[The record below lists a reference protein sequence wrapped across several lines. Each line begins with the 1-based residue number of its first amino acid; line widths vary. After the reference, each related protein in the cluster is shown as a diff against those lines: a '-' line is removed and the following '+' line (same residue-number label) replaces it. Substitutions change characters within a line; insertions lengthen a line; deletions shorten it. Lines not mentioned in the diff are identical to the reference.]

1 MPHGDEADDPSPSG
15 SGHRQ
20 TLQAEAVGYSQQ
32 GFCDAGLNNL
42 DGFDGIGFCVTRNI

>member
-20 TLQAEAVGYSQQ
+20 TLQAEAVGYSQL
-32 GFCDAGLNNL
+32 GFYDAGLNL
-42 DGFDGIGFCVTRNI
+42 DGSDGIGFCVTRNI